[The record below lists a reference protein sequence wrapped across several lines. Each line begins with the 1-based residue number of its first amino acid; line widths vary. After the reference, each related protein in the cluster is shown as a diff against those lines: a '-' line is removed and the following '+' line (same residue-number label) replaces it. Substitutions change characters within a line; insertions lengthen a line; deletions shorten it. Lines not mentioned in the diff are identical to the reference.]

1 MCSSD
6 LPVPMKTTS
15 APHIPLAE
23 RMRPETLD
31 DYVGQEHLVGEGRFL
46 RQILAGGR
54 LPSLLFWG
62 PPGSGKTSMAS
73 LLARAT
79 DSNFVFFSAVLSG
92 VKEIRDIVDR
102 ARLLRNT
109 EQRSTI
115 LFVDEIHRFNKG
127 QQDAFLPHV
136 ESGLLTLIGATT
148 ENPSFA
154 INPPLL
160 SRCQVLV
167 LHALS
172 PAHIKT
178 VLQRAMIEIGRASCR
193 ERV

>member
-1 MCSSD
+1 MKD
-6 LPVPMKTTS
+6 PFLLPVPMKTTS

-92 VKEIRDIVDR
+92 VKEMCTVPW
-102 ARLLRNT
+102 
-109 EQRSTI
+109 QRRT
-115 LFVDEIHRFNKG
+115 
-127 QQDAFLPHV
+127 
-136 ESGLLTLIGATT
+136 
-148 ENPSFA
+148 
-154 INPPLL
+154 
-160 SRCQVLV
+160 LV
-167 LHALS
+167 LA
-172 PAHIKT
+172 T
-178 VLQRAMIEIGRASCR
+178 F
-193 ERV
+193 